1 MRKLLLL
8 IALLGISTTYAQTFA
23 DYINAHRETTFQIPE
38 ASIYHTHTVYL
49 HDHEKMVIEM
59 TDITD
64 YTMLSDIDSILRE
77 ALADAAFYKDS
88 FTELQNVR
96 IDYDIKLGSD
106 NTIMRFKKYNPDG
119 DIYVKQN
126 GKMARMKIARDT
138 FRIIFRKPLHDH
150 SSKMYLYDYP
160 VQVTFLM
167 NNYNNL
173 YTLLQDKGMLKHTI
187 DTLAKATLPEIYSP
201 RLSHHRTEVEYMPYT
216 AYKTMTVKREDTPP
230 VVSKWESKFMKKYLD
245 HPATKTDTTHTQKQ

>member
-1 MRKLLLL
+1 MKKLLLF
-8 IALLGISTTYAQTFA
+8 IAVLGISTTYAQTFA
-23 DYINAHRETTFQIPE
+23 EYINAHRETTFQIPP
-38 ASIYHTHTVYL
+38 ASIYHTHTIYL

-64 YTMLSDIDSILRE
+64 YTMLSDLDSVLRV

-88 FTELQNVR
+88 VTELQNVR

-126 GKMARMKIARDT
+126 GKMSRMKIARDT

-167 NNYNNL
+167 NNYTNL
-173 YTLLQDKGMLKHTI
+173 YTLLQDKGMLQQTI
-187 DTLAKATLPEIYSP
+187 DTLAKSTLPERYSP
-201 RLSHHRTEVEYMPYT
+201 RLSQHRTEVEYMPYT
-216 AYKTMTVKREDTPP
+216 AYKTMTIKRDDTPTAVSKREG
-230 VVSKWESKFMKKYLD
+230 KYIKKIYD
-245 HPATKTDTTHTQKQ
+245 QIPAKTDSTHTHKQ